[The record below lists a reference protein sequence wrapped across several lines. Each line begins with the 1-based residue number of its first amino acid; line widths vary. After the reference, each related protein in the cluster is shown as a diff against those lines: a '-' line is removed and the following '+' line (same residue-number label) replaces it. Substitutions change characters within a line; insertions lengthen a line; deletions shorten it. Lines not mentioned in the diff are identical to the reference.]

1 MGEKI
6 LKRKVAMQQGG
17 KEEKGQDA
25 KGRGRERGE
34 GGTIIGAKAD
44 GRRKRGKEVRI
55 LQVRLAEELEQK
67 VCQTVTQEA
76 ASQHVEASELIE
88 LYRNNVIRKK
98 LKTAKD
104 LKCWERRRYYHRV
117 LKSILCHYEFS

>member
-1 MGEKI
+1 MQKGEEG
-6 LKRKVAMQQGG
+6 REE
-17 KEEKGQDA
+17 KEEPSLAPKPMEG
-25 KGRGRERGE
+25 ERGE
-34 GGTIIGAKAD
+34 K
-44 GRRKRGKEVRI
+44 RKRAER
-55 LQVRLAEELEQK
+55 VRLAKELEQK
-67 VCQTVTQEA
+67 FCQTVTQEA
-76 ASQHVEASELIE
+76 ASQHVEASEVIE